1 MILYTDPY
9 DYSSPSEKSSYP
21 DSWWLPGTGVQRGN
35 VKMTGDG
42 DPETQFYPSLGIGL
56 ILDINLNKVTLLRL
70 ACVNRSC
77 KKCWTQK

>member
-42 DPETQFYPSLGIGL
+42 DPETQFYPSLGI
-56 ILDINLNKVTLLRL
+56 
-70 ACVNRSC
+70 
-77 KKCWTQK
+77 